1 MRYLNIF
8 LTITF
13 IVFMSSFPS
22 NAKLGFVGIGV
33 SNLEESTEFYKE
45 ALGLKVLGTY
55 ENIEVDNSDG
65 SKWYVDEVVVGNNET
80 ETGLVLMNWGRENR
94 TYNGNNQKIVFVVNN
109 AVEVMQKIRLAG
121 GKIEREAL
129 PHYSI
134 DGGLVGLAR
143 DPDNYVVEIVQFK

>member
-65 SKWYVDEVVVGNNET
+65 SK
-80 ETGLVLMNWGRENR
+80 
-94 TYNGNNQKIVFVVNN
+94 
-109 AVEVMQKIRLAG
+109 
-121 GKIEREAL
+121 
-129 PHYSI
+129 
-134 DGGLVGLAR
+134 
-143 DPDNYVVEIVQFK
+143 